1 MPAYYLEAL
10 TVTLGL
16 LLLMAEAFVPSKSKA
31 WVGVFAAI
39 GLGSILILTF
49 FAIGPQYGVMLGAY
63 QVDGVTQFLP
73 KSPKA
78 WHSWPLWNFYQ
89 FDSVAR
95 FYKIFALVTTILVV
109 LMSVDYR
116 KILARYTDHPGSENG
131 TGEFYALP
139 VFACAGMMWLAS
151 AKDLAGA
158 FVALELVTVTFYVLV
173 AYMRRNV
180 GSLEAGVKYLI
191 LGALSTGF
199 LVYGIAW
206 VYGTIGTMNLEGIAQ
221 ALSPVVF
228 EGYIG
233 TNAVIPAPAQVADN
247 ITIPLDFIRVVPA
260 ASLPALLFGIALVMV
275 GLAFKIGAVPMQVWI
290 PDVYQGAPTPVTAFL
305 SVGSKAAGFILLV
318 RFLEPFLA
326 SDLTRGPVLKL
337 LIILSIATLLFGNL
351 AAIPQTNFKRLLA
364 YSSIA
369 HAGFL
374 LLALAAGTAGSEA
387 ALGSVQVVS
396 LYLATYLFMTL
407 GVFFVLAQVRIQ
419 RDGEDITDFN
429 GLGKTNP
436 MLAMA
441 LTILLAALA
450 GVPLTAG
457 FIGKFFVFSLAVDA
471 ALWAGVGVAFIA
483 AAAGF
488 YYYLKVVRAMWW
500 SDPGDRAAVTLPS
513 ISKACVALLTVATL
527 VFGVWPQPILM
538 LLK

>member
-10 TVTLGL
+10 TITLGL
-16 LLLMAEAFVPSKSKA
+16 ILLLAEAFVAGNSKA
-31 WVGVFAAI
+31 WVGIAAAI
-39 GLGSILILTF
+39 GLAVILGLTCI
-49 FAIGPQYGVMLGAY
+49 AIGPEAK
-63 QVDGVTQFLP
+63 P
-73 KSPKA
+73 AAA
-78 WHSWPLWNFYQ
+78 WARWPLWNFYQ
-89 FDSVAR
+89 FDALAR
-95 FYKIFALVTTILVV
+95 FYKVFALVCTLLVV

-116 KILARYTDHPGSENG
+116 KILTRFTDHPGSENG
-131 TGEFYALP
+131 TGEYYALP
-139 VFACAGMMWLAS
+139 VFACVGMMFLAS

-158 FVALELVTVTFYVLV
+158 FVALELVTITFYILV

-206 VYGTIGTMNLEGIAQ
+206 VYGSTGTM
-221 ALSPVVF
+221 
-228 EGYIG
+228 
-233 TNAVIPAPAQVADN
+233 
-247 ITIPLDFIRVVPA
+247 
-260 ASLPALLFGIALVMV
+260 SLTEMSNPNSQFPNPTALLFGIALVMA
-275 GLAFKIGAVPMQVWI
+275 GLGFKIGAVPMQVWI
-290 PDVYQGAPTPVTAFL
+290 PDVYQGAPTPTTAFL
-305 SVGSKAAGFILLV
+305 SVGSKAAGFILLI

-326 SDLTRGPVLKL
+326 NPATRVPVLNLL
-337 LIILSIATLLFGNL
+337 LILSVATLLFGNL

-374 LLALAAGTAGSEA
+374 LLALAAGKTESAES
-387 ALGSVQVVS
+387 LGSAKVVS
-396 LYLATYLFMTL
+396 FYLATYLLMTL

-419 RDGEDITDFN
+419 RDGEAITDFN

-436 MLAMA
+436 LLALA

-457 FIGKFFVFSLAVDA
+457 FLGKFFVFALAVDA
-471 ALWAGVGVAFIA
+471 QLWTGVGIAFIA

-488 YYYLKVVRAMWW
+488 YYYLNVVRAMWW
-500 SDPGDRAAVTLPS
+500 TAPGDLSPVELPV
-513 ISKACVALLTVATL
+513 ISKTCIAVLTTATL
-527 VFGVWPQPILM
+527 VLGIWPQPILA
-538 LLK
+538 LFG

>member
-16 LLLMAEAFVPSKSKA
+16 ILLLAEAFVSTKSKA
-31 WVGVFAAI
+31 WVGIAAAL
-39 GLGSILILTF
+39 GLGVILVLTTI
-49 FAIGPQYGVMLGAY
+49 AIGPDAKP
-63 QVDGVTQFLP
+63 DADWA
-73 KSPKA
+73 K
-78 WHSWPLWNFYQ
+78 WPLWNFYQ
-89 FDSVAR
+89 YDVLAR

-109 LMSVDYR
+109 LLSIDYR
-116 KILARYTDHPGSENG
+116 KILARFTENPNSESG

-139 VFACAGMMWLAS
+139 VFACAGMMFLAS

-158 FVALELVTVTFYVLV
+158 FVALELVTVTFYILV

-206 VYGTIGTMNLEGIAQ
+206 VYGSTGTMSLSEISNLKSQI
-221 ALSPVVF
+221 SNP
-228 EGYIG
+228 
-233 TNAVIPAPAQVADN
+233 IP
-247 ITIPLDFIRVVPA
+247 
-260 ASLPALLFGIALVMV
+260 LLFGIALVMV

-305 SVGSKAAGFILLV
+305 SVGSKAAGFILMI

-326 SDLTRGPVLKL
+326 NELTRGPVLKL
-337 LIILSIATLLFGNL
+337 LIILAIATLLFGNL

-374 LLALAAGTAGSEA
+374 LLALAAGASETTTS
-387 ALGSVQVVS
+387 LGSAQVVS
-396 LYLATYLFMTL
+396 FYLATYLIMTL
-407 GVFFVLAQVRIQ
+407 GVFFILSQVRIQ
-419 RDGEDITDFN
+419 RDGEEITDFN

-436 MLAMA
+436 LLALA
-441 LTILLAALA
+441 LTVLLAALA

-457 FIGKFFVFSLAVDA
+457 FIGKFFVFQLAVNA
-471 ALWAGVGVAFIA
+471 GLWIGIGVATIA

-488 YYYLKVVRAMWW
+488 YYYFKVIRAMWW
-500 SDPGDRAAVTLPS
+500 ADPAEAAAVTLPA
-513 ISKACVALLTVATL
+513 ISKVCVATL
-527 VFGVWPQPILM
+527 TIATVVLGVWPAPILT

>member
-16 LLLMAEAFVPSKSKA
+16 ILLMAEAFVPAKNKA
-31 WVGVFAAI
+31 WVGIFAAI
-39 GLGSILILTF
+39 GLGGVLILIAL
-49 FAIGPQYGVMLGAY
+49 AIGPDAK
-63 QVDGVTQFLP
+63 P
-73 KSPKA
+73 HAA
-78 WHSWPLWNFYQ
+78 WAKWPLWNFYQ
-89 FDSVAR
+89 FDSLAR
-95 FYKIFALVTTILVV
+95 FYKIFALVTTIFVV
-109 LMSVDYR
+109 LMSIDYR
-116 KILARYTDHPGSENG
+116 KILARYTGHPGSGNG

-139 VFACAGMMWLAS
+139 VFACTGMMWLAS

-158 FVALELVTVTFYVLV
+158 FVALELVTVTFYILV

-206 VYGTIGTMNLEGIAQ
+206 VYGSIGTMNLEGIAQ
-221 ALSPVVF
+221 ALSPIVF
-228 EGYIG
+228 EGHVG
-233 TNAVIPAPAQVADN
+233 TAAIIPAPAQVADN
-247 ITIPLDFIRVVPA
+247 ITIPLHFIRVFPA
-260 ASLPALLFGIALVMV
+260 ASLTALLFGIALVMV

-305 SVGSKAAGFILLV
+305 SVGSKAAGFILLM
-318 RFLEPFLA
+318 RFLDPFLA

-337 LIILSIATLLFGNL
+337 LIILAIATLLFGNL

-374 LLALAAGTAGSEA
+374 LLALAAGTSGTDVT
-387 ALGSVQVVS
+387 LGSVQVVS
-396 LYLATYLFMTL
+396 LYLATYLLMTL
-407 GVFFVLAQVRIQ
+407 GVFFILAQVRIQ

-436 MLAMA
+436 TLAMA

-471 ALWAGVGVAFIA
+471 GLWAGVGVAFIA

-500 SDPGDRAAVTLPS
+500 AEPGERASVSLPT

-538 LLK
+538 LLGE

>member
-1 MPAYYLEAL
+1 MPAYYLEAF

-16 LLLMAEAFVPSKSKA
+16 ILLMAEAFVSTKSKA
-31 WVGVFAAI
+31 WVGVAAAI
-39 GLGSILILTF
+39 GLSLILALVF
-49 FAIGPQYGVMLGAY
+49 IAIGPDAKP
-63 QVDGVTQFLP
+63 D
-73 KSPKA
+73 SA
-78 WHSWPLWNFYQ
+78 WAKWPLWNFYQ
-89 FDSVAR
+89 FDSLAR
-95 FYKIFALVTTILVV
+95 FYKIFALVTTIFVV
-109 LMSVDYR
+109 LMSIDYR

-158 FVALELVTVTFYVLV
+158 FVALELVTVTFYILV

-206 VYGTIGTMNLEGIAQ
+206 VYGATGTMNLAQ
-221 ALSPVVF
+221 LS
-228 EGYIG
+228 
-233 TNAVIPAPAQVADN
+233 
-247 ITIPLDFIRVVPA
+247 TINHQP
-260 ASLPALLFGIALVMV
+260 STSTALLFGIALVMV
-275 GLAFKIGAVPMQVWI
+275 GLGFKIGAVPMQVWI
-290 PDVYQGAPTPVTAFL
+290 PDVYQGAPTPTTAFL
-305 SVGSKAAGFILLV
+305 SVGSKAAGFILMM
-318 RFLEPFLA
+318 RFLDPFLA

-351 AAIPQTNFKRLLA
+351 AAIPQTNFKRLLG

-374 LLALAAGTAGSEA
+374 LLALAAGTSGTDAT
-387 ALGSVQVVS
+387 LGSVQVVS
-396 LYLATYLFMTL
+396 LYLATYLIMTL
-407 GVFFVLAQVRIQ
+407 GVFFILAQIRIQ
-419 RDGEDITDFN
+419 RDGENISDFN

-436 MLAMA
+436 TLALA
-441 LTILLAALA
+441 LTILMASLA

-471 ALWAGVGVAFIA
+471 SMWAGVGVAFIS

-500 SDPGDRAAVTLPS
+500 AEPGERAPVLLPA
-513 ISKACVALLTVATL
+513 ISKTCFALFTVATL
-527 VFGVWPQPILM
+527 VFGIWPKPILM
-538 LLK
+538 LLGE

>member
-10 TVTLGL
+10 TVTLGII
-16 LLLMAEAFVPSKSKA
+16 LLMAETFCSCKNKA
-31 WVGVFAAI
+31 WVGI
-39 GLGSILILTF
+39 SGTLGLILILGLTCI
-49 FAIGPQYGVMLGAY
+49 AIGPDTKPNA
-63 QVDGVTQFLP
+63 
-73 KSPKA
+73 A
-78 WHSWPLWNFYQ
+78 WATWPLWNFYN
-89 FDSVAR
+89 FDSLAK
-95 FYKIFALVTTILVV
+95 FYKIFALVTTIFV
-109 LMSVDYR
+109 LLLAVDYR
-116 KILARYTDHPGSENG
+116 KILSRFTETPDSESG
-131 TGEFYALP
+131 TGEFYTLP
-139 VFACAGMMWLAS
+139 IFACAGMMWLAS

-158 FVALELVTVTFYVLV
+158 FVALELVTVTFYILV

-206 VYGTIGTMNLEGIAQ
+206 VYGSTGTMSLAELPER
-221 ALSPVVF
+221 LSH
-228 EGYIG
+228 I
-233 TNAVIPAPAQVADN
+233 TNTTP
-247 ITIPLDFIRVVPA
+247 
-260 ASLPALLFGIALVMV
+260 LLFGIALVMI
-275 GLAFKIGAVPMQVWI
+275 GLGFKIGAVPMQVWI

-305 SVGSKAAGFILLV
+305 SVGSKAAGFILTI

-326 SDLTRGPVLKL
+326 NELTRGPVLTLL
-337 LIILSIATLLFGNL
+337 LILACATLLFGNL

-374 LLALAAGTAGSEA
+374 ILALAAWKPETALSEGSIK
-387 ALGSVQVVS
+387 VVS
-396 LYLATYLFMTL
+396 FYLATYLLMTL

-419 RDGEDITDFN
+419 RDGENISDFN

-436 MLAMA
+436 QLALA
-441 LTILLAALA
+441 LTVLLAALA

-457 FIGKFFVFSLAVDA
+457 FWGKFFVFSLAVDA
-471 ALWAGVGVAFIA
+471 KLWWGVGIAVIA

-488 YYYLKVVRAMWW
+488 YYYFKVIRALWW
-500 SDPGDRAAVTLPS
+500 AAPSTNVKPIVLPC
-513 ISKACVALLTVATL
+513 ISKICIAILTLAVL
-527 VFGVWPQPILM
+527 VLGFWPQPIWA